1 MPSFFPKNR
10 LEGLSDGVYA
20 VALTLLVLNLKLPS
34 GDLDSAQFTTALIGL
49 IPNALTWL
57 LSFWVILIYWESQAR
72 LSQYISRVDD
82 LILRLDI
89 STLAMISLLPFSTS
103 LIAENN
109 QHSLSAVI
117 YTANLWLISALTAW
131 KTSYVVKK
139 RHLQPSD
146 AAQEKIILISHAS
159 SAMLAGMSVALL
171 LSHFV
176 PGWNLLVIFIPKI
189 INHFTS
195 AKKSKPN

>member
-10 LEGLSDGVYA
+10 LDGLSDGVYA

-34 GDLDSAQFTTALIGL
+34 GDLDSAQFKTALFEL

-72 LSQYISRVDD
+72 LSQFINRVDD
-82 LILRLDI
+82 LVLRLDL

-103 LIAENN
+103 LVAENN

-117 YTANLWLISALTAW
+117 YTANLWIVSALTAW
-131 KTSYVVKK
+131 KTSHVVRK
-139 RHLQPSD
+139 RHLQSSEL
-146 AAQEKIILISHAS
+146 AQEKILSISKAS
-159 SAMLAGMSVALL
+159 KVMLAGMSAALL
-171 LSHFV
+171 LSHIM

-189 INHFTS
+189 IINITVLKEH
-195 AKKSKPN
+195 N